1 MPEQDSELT
10 NAQLA
15 ALCRQFASLM
25 HAEINILDI
34 FDTLR
39 EQSDSAFFQEVI
51 DSIREDVE
59 MGRTLAT
66 AFSRYPQT
74 FSPFFISMVRQGELE
89 GELDRTFDLLA
100 DHFESRMDETVDAH
114 RRREEGAFDLETVAA
129 VFQWLFIWLTA
140 LLAFAALGAG
150 LVWYATAP
158 AEGGLPGE
166 TIPNVLLLVGFIML
180 LGVIVFSHGRK
191 RR

>member
-1 MPEQDSELT
+1 MPEQDTELT

-39 EQSDSAFFQEVI
+39 EQSDSAFFQEVV

-114 RRREEGAFDLETVAA
+114 RRREGGAFDLETVAA
-129 VFQWLFIWLTA
+129 AFQWLFIWLTA

-158 AEGGLPGE
+158 DEGGLPGE
-166 TIPNVLLLVGFIML
+166 KFPNILLLVGLIML
-180 LGVIVFSHGRK
+180 LGVIVFSRGRK

>member
-15 ALCRQFASLM
+15 AVCRQFASLM

-39 EQSDSAFFQEVI
+39 EQTDSAFFQEVI
-51 DSIREDVE
+51 DSVREDVE

-158 AEGGLPGE
+158 DEGGLPGE

-180 LGVIVFSHGRK
+180 LGVIVFSRGRK

>member
-10 NAQLA
+10 NVQLA
-15 ALCRQFASLM
+15 AVCRQFASLM

-100 DHFESRMDETVDAH
+100 DHFESRMDDTVDVH
-114 RRREEGAFDLETVAA
+114 RRRGEGAFDLETVAA
-129 VFQWLFIWLTA
+129 AFQWLFIWLTA
-140 LLAFAALGAG
+140 LLAFCALGAG

-158 AEGGLPGE
+158 TGCPGRRFL
-166 TIPNVLLLVGFIML
+166 TYCCSLDLLCSWV
-180 LGVIVFSHGRK
+180 
-191 RR
+191 